1 MASKNEPKKTPAK
14 TPAAD
19 APASKPPT
27 QMQLILAA
35 QAKKKA
41 EKQAKADGRPAP
53 SAKNLGAPP
62 FGSPGTGGGHGS
74 THAKG
79 GATGVTRRTAP
90 GG

>member
-1 MASKNEPKKTPAK
+1 MASTNDKKKTPAAAPSA
-14 TPAAD
+14 PAA
-19 APASKPPT
+19 KPPT

-41 EKQAKADGRPAP
+41 EKEAKAKSRPAP
-53 SAKNLGAPP
+53 SSRGLGSPLY
-62 FGSPGTGGGHGS
+62 GSPGSVAHGN